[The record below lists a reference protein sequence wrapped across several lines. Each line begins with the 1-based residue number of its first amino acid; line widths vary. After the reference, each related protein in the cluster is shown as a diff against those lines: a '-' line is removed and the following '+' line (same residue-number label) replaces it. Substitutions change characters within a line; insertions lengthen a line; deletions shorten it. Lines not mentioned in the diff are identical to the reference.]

1 MNLLWPPLP
10 AAARGARRIAG
21 LDEVGRGPLAGP
33 VVAAAVVLPPDF
45 PVHLL
50 DDSKKLRPARRVELA
65 DLIRNH
71 AAVALASLPA
81 PEIDRLN
88 ILQVSLLAMKRALI
102 ALPVV
107 ADFALID
114 GNRLPRNLPCPA
126 EAVVKGDGQI
136 AAIAAAS
143 IIAKVARD
151 AMMAEA
157 AELYPGYGFERNMG
171 YPAKAHLAALRSLGL
186 TPIHRRSYAPC
197 RAIAEG
203 G

>member
-1 MNLLWPPLP
+1 MNRDWPPLP
-10 AAARGARRIAG
+10 AAARGVRLIAG

-50 DDSKKLRPARRVELA
+50 DDSKRLRPARRVELA
-65 DLIRNH
+65 RLIRNH

-88 ILQVSLLAMKRALI
+88 ILQASLLAMKRALI
-102 ALPVV
+102 ALPV
-107 ADFALID
+107 AAGFALID
-114 GNRLPRNLPCPA
+114 GNRLPKNLHCRA
-126 EAVVKGDGQI
+126 EAIVKGDGQV

-157 AELYPGYGFERNMG
+157 AALYPGYGFERNMG
-171 YPAKAHLAALRSLGL
+171 YPAKAHRLGLREKGL
-186 TPIHRRSYAPC
+186 TPIHRLSYAPC

-203 G
+203 R